1 MNASTPLNES
11 EIIEAGQRNGL
22 QYIGKISYPET
33 LSDQALLDSWNETS
47 RKKNGC
53 LYQVTYRKEGV
64 SFVFHKPEVYSGPR
78 VRKDYVNGE
87 KLA

>member
-1 MNASTPLNES
+1 MNTSTPLNES

-22 QYIGKISYPET
+22 QYIGKINYPET

-64 SFVFHKPEVYSGPR
+64 SFVFHRPGVYSGPR

-87 KLA
+87 RVA